1 MIERPEVRYVKSG
14 DVSIA
19 YQVFGEGP
27 VDLMCL
33 PGFVSNLYWNWESP
47 GFRRLLTRLGA
58 FARVAILD
66 RRGVGLSD
74 RLSKDL
80 PPLEVLIDDVLA
92 VLDAAGMNRP
102 GVFGW
107 QSASNLAM
115 LLAASNPER
124 VSALATFSANPCGV
138 RKPDW
143 PHSWDEAEWDEYLT
157 DLAAGWGTRAWVD
170 EHTRRFAPDDAGAPW
185 VIHMFQMAA
194 SPTTAG
200 QMERLDMQ
208 TDVRHILPSIH
219 VPTLILHRP
228 DCSSYPVEIARYLG
242 EQIDGATVVAV
253 PGRDDPPYMGDVD
266 AIADEIEEFLT
277 GVRHGPET
285 DRVLATVL
293 FTDIVDSTS
302 MASGIGDARWTE
314 LVADHDELARRAIE
328 DNRGRY
334 VKHTGDGLLA
344 TFDGPARAVRCARE
358 IVDAVRPLGIQ
369 LRAGVHTGEIELAE
383 DDVRGI
389 AIHIG
394 ARVMS
399 LAAPS
404 EIFVSSTVK
413 DLVAGSGL
421 SFEYAGEHELKG
433 VPDTWR
439 LYRVVA

>member
-1 MIERPEVRYVKSG
+1 MIERPDVHYVKSG
-14 DVSIA
+14 DASIA
-19 YQVFGEGP
+19 YQVFGEGT
-27 VDLMCL
+27 VDLVCL
-33 PGFVSNLYWNWESP
+33 PGFVSNLYWNWEAP

-92 VLDAAGMNRP
+92 VLDDAGMDRP
-102 GVFGW
+102 AVFGW
-107 QSASNLAM
+107 QSATNLAM
-115 LLAASNPER
+115 LLAASTPER
-124 VSALATFSANPCGV
+124 VSALVAFGAEPCGL

-143 PHSWDEAEWDEYLT
+143 PFGWDEQAWDDYLT
-157 DLAAGWGTRAWVD
+157 DLEEDWGTQAWVD
-170 EHTRRFAPDDAGAPW
+170 EHVRQFAPDDPGGSWLLP
-185 VIHMFQMAA
+185 MFQMAA

-200 QMERLDMQ
+200 QMERLHMQ
-208 TDVRHILPSIH
+208 SDIRHILPSIH
-219 VPTLILHRP
+219 VPTLVLYRP
-228 DCSSYPVEIARYLG
+228 DYAEYPSGIARYLG
-242 EQIDGATVVAV
+242 EQIEGATVVGV
-253 PGRDDPPYMGDVD
+253 PGRDDPPYIGDVD
-266 AIADEIEEFLT
+266 AIAHEIEEFLT
-277 GVRHGPET
+277 GVRHRPET

-302 MASGIGDARWTE
+302 LASGFGDARWAE
-314 LVADHDELARRAIE
+314 LVADHDDLARRAID

-358 IVDAVRPLGIQ
+358 IGHAVRPLGIQ
-369 LRAGVHTGEIELAE
+369 LRAGVHTGEIEVAG

-399 LAAPS
+399 LAEPS
-404 EIFVSSTVK
+404 EVFVSSTVK

-421 SFEYAGEHELKG
+421 TFEDVGEHELKG
-433 VPDTWR
+433 VPDRWR
-439 LYRVVA
+439 LYRVTS

>member
-1 MIERPEVRYVKSG
+1 MIERPEIRYVKSG
-14 DVSIA
+14 EAWIA

-27 VDLMCL
+27 VDLVCL

-47 GFRRLLTRLGA
+47 GFRRLLSRLGA

-74 RLSKDL
+74 RMSKDL

-92 VLDAAGMNRP
+92 VLDAADMERAA
-102 GVFGW
+102 VFGW
-107 QSASNLAM
+107 QSASSLAM

-124 VSALATFSANPCGV
+124 VSALITYGANPCGLD
-138 RKPDW
+138 KPDW
-143 PHSWDEAEWDEYLT
+143 PHSWSREEWATYLA
-157 DLAAGWGTRAWVD
+157 DLEAGWGTRAWVD
-170 EHTRRFAPDDAGAPW
+170 EHVQQFAPDDVGAPW

-200 QMERLDMQ
+200 QMERLDME

-219 VPTLILHRP
+219 VPTLVVHRP
-228 DCSSYPVEIARYLG
+228 DCESYPVAVSTYLG
-242 EQIDGATVVAV
+242 GRIEGAKVVAV

-266 AIADEIEEFLT
+266 AIADEVEEFLT
-277 GVRHGPET
+277 GARHGPDT

-302 MASGIGDARWTE
+302 RAADIGDARWKE
-314 LVADHDELARRAIE
+314 LVAAHDDLARGAIE
-328 DNRGRY
+328 DHRGRY
-334 VKHTGDGLLA
+334 VKHTGDGLIA
-344 TFDGPARAVRCARE
+344 TFDGPARAVRCAGA
-358 IVDAVRPLGIQ
+358 ICDAVDPLGIQ
-369 LRAGVHTGEIELAE
+369 LRAGVHTGEIELVG

-399 LAAPS
+399 IAQPS
-404 EIFVSSTVK
+404 QIFVSSTVK

-421 SFEYAGEHELKG
+421 TFEDAGEHELKG
-433 VPDTWR
+433 VPDRWH
-439 LYRVVA
+439 LYRVVG